1 MSRILWLTAFLLA
14 ASTGCGDSP
23 VGPVRG
29 SFTSTLTTVEPLD
42 PTEVGTFCPSPSS
55 CACGPSTC
63 TGTCDNSRC
72 CPGSPCDADGQ
83 RR

>member
-1 MSRILWLTAFLLA
+1 MSRILWLTACLMA

-29 SFTSTLTTVEPLD
+29 SFSSTMTFVEPTD
-42 PTEVGTFCPSPSS
+42 PGEVGTFCPPS

-63 TGTCDNSRC
+63 AGACNDPRC
-72 CPGSPCDADGQ
+72 CPASPCDPNA
-83 RR
+83 RPR